1 MHRITIANH
10 LSSWSPDLTDRSDAS
25 LFFFKILVAMSGSG
39 QLWSE
44 VKLKHKYITVS
55 KAWKYRRPHFHILFF
70 FLVLSDLKTI
80 IGLKIWKTESSWIT
94 FSVSDYCVVYV
105 LFNMWKF
112 WSSEFDTLWE
122 MVFVFPFS
130 VHKWFFYPFLINLI
144 KVWKKC
150 KFQTALDSTS
160 EQCKVFFTRR
170 IGM

>member
-55 KAWKYRRPHFHILFF
+55 RRPQFLHRFLLF
-70 FLVLSDLKTI
+70 LLCQIV
-80 IGLKIWKTESSWIT
+80 GLKIWKTESSWIT

-112 WSSEFDTLWE
+112 WSSGFDTLWE

-130 VHKWFFYPFLINLI
+130 IHKWFFL
-144 KVWKKC
+144 
-150 KFQTALDSTS
+150 S
-160 EQCKVFFTRR
+160 FFDQSY
-170 IGM
+170 